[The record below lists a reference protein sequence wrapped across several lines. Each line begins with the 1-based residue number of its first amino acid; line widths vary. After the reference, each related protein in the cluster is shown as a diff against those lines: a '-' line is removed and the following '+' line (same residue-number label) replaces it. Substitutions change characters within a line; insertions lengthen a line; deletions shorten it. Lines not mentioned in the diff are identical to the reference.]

1 MKRVLMIVCA
11 FMVGTI
17 LAAEEKPFDP
27 VARLT
32 VMPDAETA
40 AFCASAAARVAVEG
54 HKDILFLGD
63 SLTDFDRDRNH
74 ASMLAYYLEKAHPG
88 AFTVYNYA
96 IGGDFC
102 KRLCDRMNGRKSYRL
117 EAFANIWSRSY
128 DWAFVFLGANDTKT
142 SSGNDFK
149 VPSTPPERQE
159 KEMGEIIALLQKHG
173 VSRIILISPAVANWT
188 RCQEVAQQRLKTGKR
203 VSRFGEPKHLEA
215 FAAVCRQLAE
225 KTAGVEFLDLYTP
238 MKARADV
245 SEMTRD
251 DGVHLVDKGYRFVA
265 CRLFEYLAD
274 GGFAAGGQKTRSGC
288 AGCSSTLRQH
298 RC

>member
-1 MKRVLMIVCA
+1 MKKALMVACV
-11 FMVGTI
+11 FTVGLT
-17 LAAEEKPFDP
+17 LADEKKPFDP
-27 VARLT
+27 VARLA

-40 AFCASAAARVAVEG
+40 AFCASAAARVAVDG

-88 AFTVYNYA
+88 AFSVYNYA

-102 KRLCDRMNGRKSYRL
+102 KRLCDRLNGRKSYRL
-117 EAFANIWSRSY
+117 ESFADIWSRHY

-142 SSGNDFK
+142 SSGKDFK
-149 VPSTPPERQE
+149 VPGTPPDRQE
-159 KEMGEIIALLQKHG
+159 KVMGEIIALLQERG
-173 VSRIILISPAVANWT
+173 VTRVILVSPAVANWP
-188 RCQEVAQQRLKTGKR
+188 RCQEVTRRRLETRKS

-225 KTAGVEFLDLYTP
+225 KTAGVEFLDIYTP

-265 CRLFEYLAD
+265 CRLFEHLAD
-274 GGFAAGGQKTRSGC
+274 AKTTPGKESK
-288 AGCSSTLRQH
+288 
-298 RC
+298 